1 MSVCLSIRVRG
12 SLRSSRFLSFFR
24 RRRDRTSERKAGER
38 RTIKYISKQ
47 PERWSCW
54 YTLDQYSDLANRLHK
69 CNEEYRGRNRH
80 NVERFLRRCEGA
92 RLGWAKKL
100 GRSREGV
107 SKKGEGVGR
116 KSPPPPTA
124 YFATLSQFSSR
135 SQAFGKGKE
144 TAATQARYGEGP
156 SEFERG
162 TFFALHVYK
171 RVEISQVEVYKR
183 VGKSVYLGI

>member
-1 MSVCLSIRVRG
+1 M
-12 SLRSSRFLSFFR
+12 
-24 RRRDRTSERKAGER
+24 
-38 RTIKYISKQ
+38 
-47 PERWSCW
+47 
-54 YTLDQYSDLANRLHK
+54 
-69 CNEEYRGRNRH
+69 
-80 NVERFLRRCEGA
+80 
-92 RLGWAKKL
+92 
-100 GRSREGV
+100 

-144 TAATQARYGEGP
+144 TAATQARYGEAP

-183 VGKSVYLGI
+183 VGKSVLFRYLKGPLTIIFRIHTPFGAHCVPVLNFVK